1 MTAARDIVA
10 TIDGSFSPFSHL
22 HRKAEWNSGD
32 PVLETIDCLATEHDW
47 RLLIAAVFVCVVGTV
62 TCMRLFV
69 QSQTRMRT
77 DRLLLLMAAGLVG
90 GVAVWTTHF
99 VAMLAFQPG
108 TRFDY
113 DIIDTLGSLL
123 IVTSGAAVGLLIASQ
138 LRSMPGRILGGVLIG
153 AAVSAMH
160 YTGMSAVRLQ
170 GFFTWDP
177 SLVIGGVVLSSL
189 LWGAALAV
197 IGVGGWRRTAGA
209 AALAVLGICSLHFS
223 GMAAADITID
233 PTLPLIESGS
243 GVRMGVSVAAFA
255 AFLVTA
261 AAVVEAL
268 SFWSRA
274 SMLTQLREA
283 IDAMPDGLAFYDSH
297 DRLVIWN
304 ARYAEINPEIA
315 DILAQGATFRQIVQI
330 GIDKG
335 HYPEAEGREAEWLE
349 ERLTARS
356 RLSCAIEQKTS
367 DDRWLKVQDRRTA
380 DGGVVTLV
388 NDITDL
394 KRDAEILAAAR
405 DAAEA
410 ANRAKSEFLA
420 NMSHEIRTPLNG
432 VIGVAQA
439 LSGTP
444 MNERQQE
451 MLELIRSSGAT
462 LQHLLSDI
470 LDLARVESGRMEL
483 RNEPFDLAK
492 AVNEAAQLYAA
503 QAEEK
508 GLRFFVDTPEDT
520 RVWIDGDVVR
530 LKQVLTNLVSN
541 AVKFTTQGL
550 VSLSVSRGVG
560 AAGEPVFRF
569 MVEDTGVGFDAAAR
583 ARLFSRFEQADGT
596 ITRRFG
602 GTGLGL
608 AICRELAGM
617 MGGDLDCESEPGGGS
632 TFILTAPLKEIAA
645 PALETAPVEVS
656 SAASDRPLRVLLSD
670 DHPTNRKVVELIL
683 SQIDVELIITEDG
696 AEALAAFRDDT
707 FDVVLMDMQMPV
719 MDGLTATREIRLHE
733 TAMGAPRTPVVM
745 LTANALPE
753 HMAAAREAGADHH
766 LSKPFGA
773 EALIELVQN
782 LARNAAALDEVA
794 A

>member
-1 MTAARDIVA
+1 MNFGGA
-10 TIDGSFSPFSHL
+10 
-22 HRKAEWNSGD
+22 
-32 PVLETIDCLATEHDW
+32 VLETINCLATEHDW
-47 RLLIAAVFVCVVGTV
+47 RLLIAAVFVCIVGTV

-69 QSQTRMRT
+69 QSQHRMRT
-77 DRLLLLMAAGLVG
+77 DRLLLLLAAGLVG

-123 IVTSGAAVGLLIASQ
+123 IAASGAAVGLLIASR

-153 AAVSAMH
+153 ATVSAMH

-177 SLVIGGVVLSSL
+177 SLVIGGVILSSL
-189 LWGAALAV
+189 LWGAAMAV

-209 AALAVLGICSLHFS
+209 AGLAVIGICSLHFS

-243 GVRMGVSVAAFA
+243 GVRMGISVAAFA
-255 AFLVTA
+255 AFLITA

-315 DILAQGATFRQIVQI
+315 DILTQGATFREIVQT
-330 GIDKG
+330 GIDRG
-335 HYPEAEGREAEWLE
+335 HYPEAEGREAEWLD
-349 ERLTARS
+349 ERMTARS
-356 RLSCAIEQKTS
+356 RLSCAMEQKTS

-388 NDITDL
+388 NDITEL

-420 NMSHEIRTPLNG
+420 TMSHEIRTPLNG

-483 RNEPFDLAK
+483 RSEPFDLAK

-508 GLRFFVDTPEDT
+508 GLRFFVEAPEDT

-530 LKQVLTNLVSN
+530 LKQILTNLVSN

-560 AAGEPVFRF
+560 AEGEPVFRF
-569 MVEDTGVGFDAAAR
+569 MVSDTGVGFDAAAR

-617 MGGDLDCESEPGGGS
+617 MGGDLDCESEPDGGS
-632 TFILTAPLKEIAA
+632 TFILTVPLNEVAA
-645 PALETAPVEVS
+645 PMRETAPVEVS
-656 SAASDRPLRVLLSD
+656 SAQPDRPLRVLLAD
-670 DHPTNRKVVELIL
+670 DHPTNRKVVELVL
-683 SQIDVELIITEDG
+683 SQIEVELVVTEDG
-696 AEALAAFRDDT
+696 AEALAAFRDRA

-733 TAMGAPRTPVVM
+733 TAMGAARTPVVM

-773 EALIELVQN
+773 DALIELVTT
-782 LARNAAALDEVA
+782 LANGPELEEAAA
-794 A
+794 

>member
-1 MTAARDIVA
+1 MNFGGA
-10 TIDGSFSPFSHL
+10 
-22 HRKAEWNSGD
+22 
-32 PVLETIDCLATEHDW
+32 VLETINCLATEHDW
-47 RLLIAAVFVCVVGTV
+47 RLLIAAVFVCIVGTV

-69 QSQTRMRT
+69 QSQHRMRT

-123 IVTSGAAVGLLIASQ
+123 IAASGAAVGLLIASR

-153 AAVSAMH
+153 ATVSAMH

-177 SLVIGGVVLSSL
+177 SLVIGGVILSSL
-189 LWGAALAV
+189 LWGAAMAV

-209 AALAVLGICSLHFS
+209 AGLAVIGICSLHFS

-243 GVRMGVSVAAFA
+243 GVRMGISVAAFA
-255 AFLVTA
+255 AFLITA

-315 DILAQGATFRQIVQI
+315 DILTQGATFREIVQT
-330 GIDKG
+330 GIDRG
-335 HYPEAEGREAEWLE
+335 HYPEAEGREAEWLD
-349 ERLTARS
+349 ERMTARS
-356 RLSCAIEQKTS
+356 RLSCAMEQKTS

-388 NDITDL
+388 NDITEL

-483 RNEPFDLAK
+483 RSEPFDLAK

-508 GLRFFVDTPEDT
+508 GLRFFVEAPEDT

-530 LKQVLTNLVSN
+530 LKQILTNLVSN

-550 VSLSVSRGVG
+550 VSLSISRGVG
-560 AAGEPVFRF
+560 AEGEPVFRF
-569 MVEDTGVGFDAAAR
+569 MVSDTGVGFDAAAR

-617 MGGDLDCESEPGGGS
+617 MGGDLDCESEPDGGS
-632 TFILTAPLKEIAA
+632 TFILTVPLNEVAA
-645 PALETAPVEVS
+645 PMRETAPVEVS
-656 SAASDRPLRVLLSD
+656 SAQPDRPLRVLLAD
-670 DHPTNRKVVELIL
+670 DHPTNRKVVELVL
-683 SQIDVELIITEDG
+683 SQIDVELVVTEDG
-696 AEALAAFRDDT
+696 AEALAAFRDHA

-733 TAMGAPRTPVVM
+733 TAMGAARTPVVM

-773 EALIELVQN
+773 DALIELVTT
-782 LARNAAALDEVA
+782 LANGPELEEAAA
-794 A
+794 